1 MRLNFGTPLAF
12 QQPMKLLGIAIL
24 SLLAV
29 SGALLYA
36 RDYELL
42 LDGNYADFTR
52 LDPQTPQNHE
62 FTFVRLIYNGRI
74 PGYLKNW
81 YTDYPK
87 GDRQLIQALQRL
99 TDLDVAPQE
108 RALPIH
114 HPDLFNYPMI
124 YSGEAGQMQFDRS
137 DARTLREYLERGGF
151 WMIDDFWGTFEWQS
165 FEQEMKKVLPDYP
178 IVDIPLNSPIF
189 HVVFDVDEVIQVPNV
204 GYAYCQPHC
213 KTWELDGYKA
223 EVRGIFDKTGRL
235 LVLIN
240 HNTDLMDASEWADE
254 PLYPQKF
261 SAYAYRIFSNAVIYT
276 MSH

>member
-1 MRLNFGTPLAF
+1 
-12 QQPMKLLGIAIL
+12 MKLA
-24 SLLAV
+24 S
-29 SGALLYA
+29 ALLLIVFVATAAVLYSQ
-36 RDYELL
+36 DYELL
-42 LDGNYADFTR
+42 LDGNYGDFNH

-74 PGYLKNW
+74 PGYIKNW

-87 GDRQLIQALQRL
+87 GDQQLISMIGRL
-99 TDLDVAPQE
+99 TDVDIAPE
-108 RALPIH
+108 GRALPIH

-124 YSGEAGQMQFDRS
+124 YSGEAGQMQLDGS
-137 DARTLREYLERGGF
+137 DALRMREYLERGGF
-151 WMIDDFWGTFEWQS
+151 WMIDDFWGSFEWTS
-165 FEQEMKKVLPDYP
+165 FEQEMRKVLPDYSV
-178 IVDIPLNSPIF
+178 VDVPMTHPVF
-189 HVVFDVDEVIQVPNV
+189 HAFFDIDEVMQVPNV

-213 KTWELDGYKA
+213 QTWELDGVQA

-254 PLYPQKF
+254 PLYPHQY
-261 SAYAYRIFSNAVIYT
+261 SAYAYKIFSNSVIYA

>member
-1 MRLNFGTPLAF
+1 VKRLWL
-12 QQPMKLLGIAIL
+12 
-24 SLLAV
+24 
-29 SGALLYA
+29 ALLLIGGVA
-36 RDYELL
+36 ALVVAQDYELL
-42 LDGNYADFTR
+42 LEGNYTDFKR
-52 LDPQTPQNHE
+52 LAPQAPQNHE
-62 FTFVRLIYNGRI
+62 FTFVRLIYEGKV
-74 PGYLKNW
+74 PGYIKNW

-87 GDRQLIQALQRL
+87 GDRQLVSILGRL
-99 TDLDVAPQE
+99 TGLDVAPEE

-124 YSGEAGQMQFDRS
+124 YSAEAGQMHFNAS
-137 DARTLREYLERGGF
+137 DASVLREYLERGGF

-165 FEQEMKKVLPDYP
+165 FAFEMKKVLPEYSV
-178 IVDIPLNSPIF
+178 VDIPLSDPIF
-189 HVVFDVDEVIQVPNV
+189 HSFFDIDEVLQVPNV

-213 KTWELDGYKA
+213 QTWELDGYKA

-254 PLYPQKF
+254 PRYPQKF
-261 SAYAYRIFSNAVIYT
+261 SAYSYKIFSNAVIYA